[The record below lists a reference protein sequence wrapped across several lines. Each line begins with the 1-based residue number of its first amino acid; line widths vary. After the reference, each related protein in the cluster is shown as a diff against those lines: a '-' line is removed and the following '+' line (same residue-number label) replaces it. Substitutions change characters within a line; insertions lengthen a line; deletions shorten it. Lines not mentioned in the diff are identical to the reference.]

1 MHSALRTRLPPPSPA
16 CWQGRALAWPP
27 TLLTHPHHVLLATP
41 LTQALP
47 GNTGHGGRSGNCRRP
62 GDMGAERARF
72 HLQRRGAQA
81 APAGRPV
88 QRRARPL
95 PLCLSSSFQG
105 SLRHPAASSG
115 PNSSGRLA
123 SVLRLIQTSSSLFIN
138 SIPPYQPQHREEGRG
153 GRGAALVTEVWGRG
167 ALISLLAP
175 RGHPQVSRPAFTCSQ
190 SRSASACVTRVIC
203 VWPPLPLTGPG
214 SCPAASPLG
223 ARPAGCERKSAG
235 VVP

>member
-1 MHSALRTRLPPPSPA
+1 MWPWASYLPSLSSIFPQHCNTISATSLTSEDWGRGCVHSALRTRLPPPSPA

-81 APAGRPV
+81 APAGRPE

-153 GRGAALVTEVWGRG
+153 GGGGAGD
-167 ALISLLAP
+167 
-175 RGHPQVSRPAFTCSQ
+175 
-190 SRSASACVTRVIC
+190 
-203 VWPPLPLTGPG
+203 
-214 SCPAASPLG
+214 
-223 ARPAGCERKSAG
+223 
-235 VVP
+235 